1 MTQQTNDPYLAQL
14 DQAINQDLNESL
26 NRVNYQLTSKGYSSL
41 NLDVNHPGTSRV
53 LSVMEDLLLEQESHS
68 RHRLDLQER
77 YRLLEE
83 DNESLTR
90 STNKFKT
97 KFESSQ
103 RQNATQEA
111 NLSLSQKE
119 LKALGEK
126 VKQLNSET
134 TKLRLSY
141 QQNKVQFQHEV
152 RRKEN
157 DLNKNKE
164 KVQKL
169 LNDKIKSGSSMGL
182 TLLNPLP
189 KSSDSLLSKPG
200 SEQEFYNSIV
210 KNYIDREKVWGD
222 ELSKIKTHLLNLFQG
237 VRTFIDQELSNNSL
251 KPSELTLLE
260 KHLEADSEEGV
271 AEQSI
276 QGILDRLEELWKRH
290 QSMNQPPPPPTM
302 HDMSTQTESLVVS
315 SPTQTSATNQKLL
328 EKDAQILR
336 LNQDIKK
343 LTQNL
348 NSVQKQAD
356 ELNMVVTQQKTL
368 IEEHLNNPDD
378 DDFTKGISSP
388 KLTEEIQ
395 LLEKKQTELTGRRD
409 EINTLIKKLKDDQS
423 NLNQDREQF
432 EIDKEEWFANQVPK
446 SPIDLMDWLK
456 EKAQF
461 DDDEIAKVISIF
473 TPTTPLSPQ
482 SPAPQKL
489 TPRPP
494 SATSQTSNKSS
505 RVGTPTSQHLKS
517 KSEIV
522 TSKSTTPVKSS
533 P

>member
-1 MTQQTNDPYLAQL
+1 
-14 DQAINQDLNESL
+14 
-26 NRVNYQLTSKGYSSL
+26 
-41 NLDVNHPGTSRV
+41 
-53 LSVMEDLLLEQESHS
+53 
-68 RHRLDLQER
+68 
-77 YRLLEE
+77 
-83 DNESLTR
+83 
-90 STNKFKT
+90 
-97 KFESSQ
+97 
-103 RQNATQEA
+103 
-111 NLSLSQKE
+111 LSLSQKE
-119 LKALGEK
+119 LKTLGEK

-141 QQNKVQFQHEV
+141 QQNKVQFHHEV

-169 LNDKIKSGSSMGL
+169 LNDKIKSGSSMSL

-302 HDMSTQTESLVVS
+302 HDMSTQTESLIVS

-348 NSVQKQAD
+348 NSVQKQA
-356 ELNMVVTQQKTL
+356 
-368 IEEHLNNPDD
+368 
-378 DDFTKGISSP
+378 
-388 KLTEEIQ
+388 
-395 LLEKKQTELTGRRD
+395 GRR
-409 EINTLIKKLKDDQS
+409 
-423 NLNQDREQF
+423 
-432 EIDKEEWFANQVPK
+432 
-446 SPIDLMDWLK
+446 
-456 EKAQF
+456 
-461 DDDEIAKVISIF
+461 
-473 TPTTPLSPQ
+473 
-482 SPAPQKL
+482 QK
-489 TPRPP
+489 
-494 SATSQTSNKSS
+494 
-505 RVGTPTSQHLKS
+505 
-517 KSEIV
+517 
-522 TSKSTTPVKSS
+522 
-533 P
+533 